1 MPVRF
6 RFDEHQW
13 VRERLSLYLDG
24 RLDPEARARVERHLA
39 ACAACARSWETLRWT
54 VQALRAMPRVPAP
67 RPLALR
73 PEDIAP
79 APRPVGWLRRAA
91 WAMAAVFLLVLG
103 LDLARTLGQATA
115 PLPTALAPMAP
126 AEAPALRAPKAEEAT
141 PAPLFGLA
149 VPSETP
155 VASPT
160 PIPPAPA
167 PSPSA
172 PPFRP
177 SPWRL
182 IEALLLLGILGAL
195 ALDRWGRRPR

>member
-1 MPVRF
+1 MPIRLQ
-6 RFDEHQW
+6 FDEHQW
-13 VRERLSLYLDG
+13 VQEHLSLYLDG

-39 ACAACARSWETLRWT
+39 TCAACARSWEALQWT
-54 VQALRAMPRVPAP
+54 VQALRALPQVPAP

-73 PEDIAP
+73 PERIAP

-103 LDLARTLGQATA
+103 LDLAQTLGPEATPFPTA
-115 PLPTALAPMAP
+115 PVSMAP
-126 AEAPALRAPKAEEAT
+126 AQAPALRALGVEGAT
-141 PAPLFGLA
+141 PAPLFELA

-155 VASPT
+155 AASPT
-160 PIPPAPA
+160 PLPLAPA
-167 PSPSA
+167 PSPPA
-172 PPFRP
+172 PLFWR